1 MVADR
6 ALIEAARGLITCQA
20 TKQAGGN
27 NIYNT
32 L

>member
-1 MVADR
+1 MAANR

-20 TKQAGGN
+20 TKEAGGN
-27 NIYNT
+27 DTYDA